1 MSIASESVRWTLL
14 EAVERCYYVGP
25 VAGQRWLA
33 TLSALVQTL
42 PRDDDR
48 LVRLARTEHAPD
60 LGAFIAHRPPTQDER
75 LAPSS
80 WLDGYVD
87 WALAVTPAS
96 A

>member
-1 MSIASESVRWTLL
+1 MRWTLL

-25 VAGQRWLA
+25 TAGQRWLA

-48 LVRLARTEHAPD
+48 LVRLAGMDEPPG
-60 LGAFIAHRPPTQDER
+60 LGVFLAGRPPTPDER
-75 LAPSS
+75 LAPST

>member
-1 MSIASESVRWTLL
+1 MSAVTESVRWALL
-14 EAVERCYYVGP
+14 QAVEQCYYVGP

-42 PRDDDR
+42 PREDR
-48 LVRLARTEHAPD
+48 RLIRLSIAGGTPD
-60 LGAFIAHRPPTQDER
+60 LGDFIALNPPTPDER
-75 LAPSS
+75 IAPSR

-87 WALAVTPAS
+87 WAVRLPAPS